1 MSKFLPIS
9 GFNWIDRKEIDL
21 NNDTGNNSKRCFLE
35 VTLEWQK
42 ELPQLHNDFPLPPDK
57 IDLKWEMLSE
67 YQLKIAELYNIL
79 ISNIKS

>member
-9 GFNWIDRKEIDL
+9 GFKWIDRKEIDL

-42 ELPQLHNDFPLPPDK
+42 ELPQLHNDFPLAPDK

>member
-1 MSKFLPIS
+1 M
-9 GFNWIDRKEIDL
+9 

-42 ELPQLHNDFPLPPDK
+42 ELPQLHNYFPLTPDK
-57 IDLKWEMLSE
+57 IDLKREMLSE

-79 ISNIKS
+79 ISNVKN

>member
-9 GFNWIDRKEIDL
+9 GFKWIDRKEIDL

-42 ELPQLHNDFPLPPDK
+42 ELPQLHNDFLLAPDK

>member
-9 GFNWIDRKEIDL
+9 GFKWIDRKEIDL

-42 ELPQLHNDFPLPPDK
+42 ELPQLHNDLPLAPDK
-57 IDLKWEMLSE
+57 IDHKWEMLSE

>member
-9 GFNWIDRKEIDL
+9 GFKWIDRKEIDL

-42 ELPQLHNDFPLPPDK
+42 ELPQLHNDFPLTPDK

>member
-9 GFNWIDRKEIDL
+9 GFKWIDRKETDL

-42 ELPQLHNDFPLPPDK
+42 ELPQLHNDFPLAPDK

>member
-9 GFNWIDRKEIDL
+9 GFKWIDRKEIDL

-42 ELPQLHNDFPLPPDK
+42 ELRQLYNDFPLPPDK
-57 IDLKWEMLSE
+57 IDLKREMLSE

-79 ISNIKS
+79 ISNVKN